1 MRKIVFVSKVRGFL
15 KQLNSINSN
24 EISFEFIDQG
34 YEIPSKKKQRLSKI
48 LRSNLV
54 SHLGLIQVLKFNLL
68 DNDEKIVAASFN
80 RFIKTNVPYLVYL
93 ENPTALYHYT
103 LNRNKTFLGR
113 KNFKENL
120 NDKHL
125 QTIICMSNACK
136 NTLDTLFN
144 PSQYTGTVRTIYPL
158 VRKNKYISVEK
169 IREKVLSK
177 ELKLLFV
184 CQGARFISKGG
195 LELVYTMERLANSD
209 IKLTIIS
216 NINNIPQFL
225 KEKIKNNE
233 NITFLEFA
241 MSYDEVEK
249 TYSEHHVLIHPTSD
263 ESFGLTVLESIK
275 AGLPVISTKLYAI
288 PELVEDGVNGYL
300 TDPKWWFFDKK
311 NLPNPSVWNNRK
323 KTLFSLENSIEME
336 NFLIEKIQLY
346 FNNRSLLFEHS
357 KASFIR
363 GNSEPFNE
371 EFIVKQWISAYDSI
385 EK

>member
-195 LELVYTMERLANSD
+195 LELVYTME
-209 IKLTIIS
+209 
-216 NINNIPQFL
+216 
-225 KEKIKNNE
+225 
-233 NITFLEFA
+233 
-241 MSYDEVEK
+241 
-249 TYSEHHVLIHPTSD
+249 
-263 ESFGLTVLESIK
+263 
-275 AGLPVISTKLYAI
+275 
-288 PELVEDGVNGYL
+288 
-300 TDPKWWFFDKK
+300 
-311 NLPNPSVWNNRK
+311 
-323 KTLFSLENSIEME
+323 
-336 NFLIEKIQLY
+336 
-346 FNNRSLLFEHS
+346 
-357 KASFIR
+357 
-363 GNSEPFNE
+363 
-371 EFIVKQWISAYDSI
+371 
-385 EK
+385 